1 MRRLTF
7 PSLRRILLPVGSVV
21 EGLVRFD
28 RRCAMRRNAAL
39 WLVGILAAAG
49 SVAAGI
55 AWAQTPVAGGTIIF
69 AAGADPDSLDPQNTQ
84 SNPGEQVNRMMYD
97 NLVRFSTKMQI
108 EPALAESWTQS
119 KDGLT
124 WTFKLRKGVKF
135 HDGTAFD
142 AKAVKY
148 FFDRVL
154 GDEKPFK
161 ASLYTPFVQGAQVVD
176 DATIRVTL
184 KQPFAAFLFRLAH
197 SAGGIPS
204 PAAHQEWGK
213 GDRVV
218 VERNDGYW
226 GGRPLLD
233 RVVVKTVKEDASRVL
248 MLESGDADL
257 ILNIPPEDIPRLR
270 KNAHFSVESISTAR
284 ALYVTINVKK
294 KPFDDVR
301 VRQALN
307 YAVNREATVKSL
319 FQGNA
324 EVISGI
330 VAPLQNGYAKL
341 PGYPFDPKKAKEL
354 LAQAGASS
362 LKVKFWSPKGRY
374 VKDFELAQAVQQD
387 LSAVGV
393 EAALST
399 MEWGAYLSATK
410 TAPEQTDRELFLLG
424 WSPST
429 GEAQWGMFP
438 LLHSSQMAPKGDNRG
453 FFSSKALDDAL
464 DRATTA
470 TSDQTR
476 LAALGEAQQV
486 IIKEAPAIF
495 LLSPNM
501 VVGQT
506 KKVHGVVNLPLEL
519 TYFTEKSWKEK

>member
-1 MRRLTF
+1 VHQKWGKDFALH
-7 PSLRRILLPVGSVV
+7 PS
-21 EGLVRFD
+21 
-28 RRCAMRRNAAL
+28 
-39 WLVGILAAAG
+39 
-49 SVAAGI
+49 
-55 AWAQTPVAGGTIIF
+55 GT
-69 AAGADPDSLDPQNTQ
+69 G
-84 SNPGEQVNRMMYD
+84 
-97 NLVRFSTKMQI
+97 
-108 EPALAESWTQS
+108 
-119 KDGLT
+119 
-124 WTFKLRKGVKF
+124 
-135 HDGTAFD
+135 
-142 AKAVKY
+142 
-148 FFDRVL
+148 
-154 GDEKPFK
+154 PFK
-161 ASLYTPFVQGAQVVD
+161 FV
-176 DATIRVTL
+176 
-184 KQPFAAFLFRLAH
+184 
-197 SAGGIPS
+197 
-204 PAAHQEWGK
+204 EWVK

-270 KNAHFSVESISTAR
+270 KNAHFSVDSISTAR

-307 YAVNREATVKSL
+307 YAVNREAIVKSL

-341 PGYPFDPKKAKEL
+341 PGYPFDPKKAKDL
-354 LAQAGASS
+354 LAQAGVTS
-362 LKVKFWSPKGRY
+362 LKAKFWSPKGRY

-393 EAALST
+393 DAALST

-464 DRATTA
+464 DRATSA
-470 TSDQTR
+470 TSDQAR
-476 LAALGEAQQV
+476 LAALSEAQQV